1 MMISLLKKDYMIAK
15 LQILFMIGF
24 VILALPFLGMRMQS
38 GVIGGYVLYF
48 ILLFTF
54 VLLLTN
60 TISIAEATNGRA
72 LAYLCATPYSR
83 TQLVREKYLFDIS
96 LVVIYNILYFAESLF
111 VKQVESM
118 NGYVAGAFILVVI
131 IFRCVYI
138 PIEIK
143 LGYEKAKFASMLAVM
158 VFPFALPMIF
168 NKIDFTKINLDFIEK
183 IPVLVRYGIVY
194 GVMLLVIF
202 ISCTVATRIFE
213 KKELN

>member
-111 VKQVESM
+111 WLDIIDSILYFQF
-118 NGYVAGAFILVVI
+118 AF
-131 IFRCVYI
+131 
-138 PIEIK
+138 K
-143 LGYEKAKFASMLAVM
+143 
-158 VFPFALPMIF
+158 
-168 NKIDFTKINLDFIEK
+168 
-183 IPVLVRYGIVY
+183 
-194 GVMLLVIF
+194 
-202 ISCTVATRIFE
+202 
-213 KKELN
+213 